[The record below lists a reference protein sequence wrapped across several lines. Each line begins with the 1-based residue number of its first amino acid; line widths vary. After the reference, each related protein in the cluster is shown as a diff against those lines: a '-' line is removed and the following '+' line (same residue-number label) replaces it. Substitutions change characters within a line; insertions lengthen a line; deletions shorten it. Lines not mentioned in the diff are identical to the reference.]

1 MVFVKDIEQSGMIF
15 SLMRDGVKVT
25 NFRQALLADD
35 FGLAYLPRELWQ
47 ERLGAVPS
55 GSTSAFGMLAK
66 AEEPISS
73 E

>member
-1 MVFVKDIEQSGMIF
+1 M
-15 SLMRDGVKVT
+15 
-25 NFRQALLADD
+25 LLADD

-55 GSTSAFGMLAK
+55 GSVCAVGMPVK
-66 AEEPISS
+66 AEEPVAS